1 MQPSH
6 FKKLGNPSF
15 FLYIHSNYAI
25 LDIEAPPGW
34 GWEVV
39 VKKEALKYM
48 KMAQGQLNGA
58 IKMAEDNRYCID
70 VSHQILASIS
80 LLKKANESML
90 KEHMNNC
97 LVEAFETGNQE
108 EKFEEVIQ
116 LIHKMID

>member
-1 MQPSH
+1 M
-6 FKKLGNPSF
+6 
-15 FLYIHSNYAI
+15 
-25 LDIEAPPGW
+25 
-34 GWEVV
+34 
-39 VKKEALKYM
+39 KKEALKYM